1 MMYASGTYLVKAR
14 CTQPRMDA
22 AWLCAQAADMVQQR
36 HFLREWRQHK
46 GLTLE
51 QIAERLHTTHA
62 TISRIERGKLP
73 YNQALL
79 ERLAEEYGTEPAS
92 LLMRHPKAKSWELLD
107 TLSPVERNQVVAFV
121 EAIRK
126 TGTGN

>member
-1 MMYASGTYLVKAR
+1 
-14 CTQPRMDA
+14 MDRSF
-22 AWLCAQAADMVQQR
+22 AWPHLGCMDKPR
-36 HFLREWRQHK
+36 HFLREWRKHK

-51 QIAERLHTTHA
+51 QVAERLHTTHA

-73 YNQALL
+73 YNQPLL

-92 LLMRHPKAKSWELLD
+92 LLMRDPKAQRWSILD
-107 TLSPVERNQVVAFV
+107 DVTPVERNQVVAFI

-126 TGTGN
+126 TGTSN

>member
-1 MMYASGTYLVKAR
+1 MDRVAMRRHVG
-14 CTQPRMDA
+14 RMTKPK
-22 AWLCAQAADMVQQR
+22 
-36 HFLREWRQHK
+36 HFLREWRQYK

-51 QIAERLHTTHA
+51 QIAERLHSTHA

-79 ERLAEEYGTEPAS
+79 EKLAEEYGTEPAS
-92 LLMRHPKAKSWELLD
+92 LLMRDPKSPRWCILD
-107 TLSPVERNQVVAFV
+107 DVTPVERGQVAAFI

-126 TGTGN
+126 TGTNG

>member
-1 MMYASGTYLVKAR
+1 
-14 CTQPRMDA
+14 MDA
-22 AWLCAQAADMVQQR
+22 IWLHSHDARMAQQR

-73 YNQALL
+73 YNQPLL

-92 LLMRHPKAKSWELLD
+92 LIMRHPKSETWTVLD
-107 TLSPVERNQVVAFV
+107 NLSPVERKQVVAFIQ
-121 EAIRK
+121 AIRK
-126 TGTGN
+126 TGTDN